1 MSRWRTPRL
10 AVAAMFLLNGG
21 LFGVWASR
29 IPSVQRDLALS
40 AGELG
45 LLLLGLAGG
54 AIVAFPVA
62 GFLSDRYGSAPVTK
76 LIALFYG
83 PSLILIGLSDG
94 VVSVAIALVLFG
106 AAHGAMDVAMN
117 SWGAEVER
125 QLGRPIMS
133 SLHAMF
139 SLGAGVGAASGVL
152 AVAWGLDRTPHFVV
166 FTLLAA
172 MPLLWIGNIGWQL
185 DRVNDHAG
193 RLTFA
198 IPKGALLVVGVV
210 AFCASLGEGAMADWS
225 AVYLVSVVE
234 ATESEAAAGYT
245 IFSITMV
252 VMRLFGDRIIL
263 MLGEIAA
270 GRLAGIVAAIGV
282 GTALVGGTFS
292 TACLGFAVMGIG
304 YAVIMPLAFSRAAND
319 GRQNPGIAV
328 AGVATFGYGGFLLGP
343 VVIGALA
350 ELATL
355 KIAFGLLALLAIVVA
370 IAATALAKPAP
381 RREPSEAAAVVTD

>member
-62 GFLSDRYGSAPVTK
+62 GFLSDRYGSATVTK
-76 LIALFYG
+76 LIALLYG

-125 QLGRPIMS
+125 HLGHPIMS

-172 MPLLWIGNIGWQL
+172 MPLLWIGNIGWQP
-185 DRVNDHAG
+185 DRVNDHEG

-245 IFSITMV
+245 VFSITMV
-252 VMRLFGDRIIL
+252 VMRLLGDRIIL

-370 IAATALAKPAP
+370 IAATALAKPAL
-381 RREPSEAAAVVTD
+381 RLEPSEAAAVVTD

>member
-62 GFLSDRYGSAPVTK
+62 GFLSDRYGSATVTK

-94 VVSVAIALVLFG
+94 VLSVAIALVLFG

-125 QLGRPIMS
+125 HLGRPIMS

-139 SLGAGVGAASGVL
+139 SLGAGVGAASGMI
-152 AVAWGLDRTPHFVV
+152 AVTWGLDRTPHFVM

-172 MPLLWIGNIGWQL
+172 MPLLWIGNIGWRQ
-185 DRVNDHAG
+185 DGVSDHSG

-198 IPKGALLVVGVV
+198 IPKGSLLVVGVV

-252 VMRLFGDRIIL
+252 VMRLLGDRIIL

-270 GRLAGIVAAIGV
+270 GRLGGILAALGV
-282 GTALVGGTFS
+282 GTAIVGGTFL
-292 TACLGFAVMGIG
+292 TTCLGFALMGVG

-319 GRQNPGIAV
+319 GRQRPGIAV

-370 IAATALAKPAP
+370 IAATALANPAP
-381 RREPSEAAAVVTD
+381 RFEPSEAAAVVTD

>member
-1 MSRWRTPRL
+1 MYRWRTPRL

-29 IPSVQRDLALS
+29 IPSVQKDLALS

-54 AIVAFPVA
+54 AIVAFPLA
-62 GFLSDRYGSAPVTK
+62 GFLADRYGSAPVTK

-83 PSLILIGLSDG
+83 PILIFIGLSNG
-94 VVSVAIALVLFG
+94 VMSVAIALVMFG

-125 QLGRPIMS
+125 HLGRPIMS

-139 SLGAGVGAASGVL
+139 SLGAGVGAASGMI
-152 AVAWGLDRTPHFVV
+152 AVTWGLDRTSHFLM

-172 MPLLWIGNIGWQL
+172 LPLLWFGNVSWQ
-185 DRVNDHAG
+185 RKAKRDHNG

-198 IPKGALLVVGVV
+198 IPKGPLLLVGIV

-225 AVYLVSVVE
+225 AVFLVSVAG

-245 IFSITMV
+245 VFSITMV
-252 VMRLFGDRIIL
+252 IMRLLGDRVIL

-270 GRLAGIVAAIGV
+270 GRLGGVLAALGVGIVI
-282 GTALVGGTFS
+282 TGGTFS
-292 TACLGFAVMGIG
+292 TACLGFALMGIG
-304 YAVIMPLAFSRAAND
+304 YTVIMPLAFSRAAND
-319 GRQNPGIAV
+319 MHQSPGIAI

-370 IAATALAKPAP
+370 VAATALAKPAP
-381 RREPSEAAAVVTD
+381 ARGPCEASAVGAD